1 MAEELPLSTSP
12 RPYRLTVDDFL
23 RLDNAGAFEGLG
35 KTELIR
41 GEVLFLNAQHRPH
54 ARMKIEMYD
63 ALRAGLL
70 ALGSTLRPFVEAT
83 VAMPPHNAPEPD
95 LILTSEPYGEG
106 PIPLAS
112 VQMLI
117 EIADSTQRH
126 DLGTKADVYAENGVP
141 EYWAVDLKA
150 GVLHQMWSPSG
161 EGYAQRRE
169 VALGGP
175 IEAATIGGLGFVV
188 PGVG

>member
-23 RLDNAGAFEGLG
+23 RLDEAGAFEGLG

-70 ALGSTLRPFVEAT
+70 ALGSKLRPFVEAT

-95 LILTSEPYGEG
+95 LILTNEPYGEG
-106 PIPLAS
+106 PIPLDS

-150 GVLHQMWSPSG
+150 GVLHQMWVPTA

-169 VALGGP
+169 VTLGGP
-175 IEAATIGGLGFVV
+175 IEAATIAGLAVV
-188 PGVG
+188 LPGAG

>member
-1 MAEELPLSTSP
+1 M
-12 RPYRLTVDDFL
+12 
-23 RLDNAGAFEGLG
+23 
-35 KTELIR
+35 
-41 GEVLFLNAQHRPH
+41 Q
-54 ARMKIEMYD
+54 
-63 ALRAGLL
+63 
-70 ALGSTLRPFVEAT
+70 ALGALDTGLAVMVEAT

-95 LILTSEPYGEG
+95 LILTSEPDGEG

-150 GVLHQMWSPSG
+150 GVLHQMWVPTA
-161 EGYAQRRE
+161 EGYAPRSE
-169 VALGGP
+169 VTLGGP
-175 IEAATIGGLGFVV
+175 IEAATIGGLAVV
-188 PGVG
+188 LPGVG